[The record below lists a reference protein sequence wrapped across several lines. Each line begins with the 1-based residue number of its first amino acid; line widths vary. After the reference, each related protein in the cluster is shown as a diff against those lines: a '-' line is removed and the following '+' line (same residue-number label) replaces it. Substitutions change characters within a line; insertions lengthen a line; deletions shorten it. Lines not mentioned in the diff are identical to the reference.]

1 MSFAHSAGGPPRGS
15 SDECKPPQDT
25 LVPTREGCM
34 VDSDAR
40 MPKTHYNYTYV
51 LNADQPPA
59 AAAMIP
65 ALIAAGRNPASREL
79 IT

>member
-1 MSFAHSAGGPPRGS
+1 
-15 SDECKPPQDT
+15 
-25 LVPTREGCM
+25 M